1 MQSLSLYKLSEKY
14 QFLLNELCDPET
26 GVVDETALAKLN
38 DIEDSIENKCINVTK
53 LFKSI
58 EVMKKAIKLE
68 KDRIAKREKA
78 FKKQIERLKSYLQFG
93 MENSGVQKIQCPEFT
108 IAIQNNPP
116 SVGFT
121 DAEEVPAEYEKK
133 LPRELDIQKILSD
146 LKNGIAIPGAYLVQK
161 QSLRIK

>member
-161 QSLRIK
+161 QSLRIR